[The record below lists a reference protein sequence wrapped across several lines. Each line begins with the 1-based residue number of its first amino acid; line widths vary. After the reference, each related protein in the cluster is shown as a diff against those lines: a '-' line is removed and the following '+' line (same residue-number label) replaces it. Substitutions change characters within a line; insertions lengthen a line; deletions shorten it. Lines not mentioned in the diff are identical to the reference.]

1 MIYGKNKDIDL
12 FSKKKY
18 ILLALELL
26 REIFKI
32 RELKNLS
39 EIGLNFYIE
48 KNVYLQNVLE
58 LSEEDYEN
66 KLSQMK

>member
-39 EIGLNFYIE
+39 EIGLNF
-48 KNVYLQNVLE
+48 
-58 LSEEDYEN
+58 
-66 KLSQMK
+66 